1 MSQDVD
7 NAWSFDHF
15 ARNFAVDFNSTA
27 ADGNDI
33 EFDVR
38 GVDPAIMNAVRR
50 ILISEARDS
59 FERAAWVPVHSYSW
73 ATSQACHAEVVFWV
87 LG

>member
-1 MSQDVD
+1 MFQDVD

-15 ARNFAVDFNSTA
+15 ARNFSVSLNSAA

-33 EFDVR
+33 EFDIK

-50 ILISEARDS
+50 ILISEVRS
-59 FERAAWVPVHSYSW
+59 RHV
-73 ATSQACHAEVVFWV
+73 C
-87 LG
+87 